1 MLSNLINYDKLKYA
15 VPAFVYNYDTAKLCG
30 GHDVDMSGKI
40 FKYGVERRD
49 CSEDEYDSY
58 YDWE

>member
-1 MLSNLINYDKLKYA
+1 MLFLHLCIII
-15 VPAFVYNYDTAKLCG
+15 DTAKLCG

>member
-40 FKYGVERRD
+40 FKYGVKGELF
-49 CSEDEYDSY
+49 
-58 YDWE
+58 